1 MGHSLFAPSA
11 AFRWLNCPGSMAFL
25 ENQKQDETSSVY
37 ADDGSATHYWAAAAL
52 HEPMHPV
59 GAILEINGREFILD
73 EDRAARIQGYVD
85 DVRRR
90 AIGGHLF
97 VETRVDLS
105 DYLGE
110 GQGGTADA
118 AIALPAQRLGIVEDL
133 KDGSGEK
140 VYASY
145 IVSAATDSAP
155 EVRAPN
161 PQLALYA
168 LGLLKSFALFGPI
181 DNFLLVIY
189 QPKLDHID
197 EFPISVADLLK
208 FGETAKIARQQGEA
222 AIMSGEDGLT
232 TAGYLN
238 PGEKQC
244 RWCRAKARCPQ
255 LTKFVTDSVRAD
267 FDEAPVLPAN
277 VSGLAK
283 AYQAVPL
290 IEQWCEA
297 IKAELSAQVA
307 NGVAILGPDNQAYK
321 FVEGREGSRKW
332 RDEAAA
338 EAALLGLLP
347 RDKAFVT
354 KLLTAPAAAK
364 ILDKKTTKNVWK
376 DVFEPLIAK
385 APGRPLLVCGS
396 DPRAPV
402 TIAADALD
410 FDDEL
415 TT

>member
-1 MGHSLFAPSA
+1 
-11 AFRWLNCPGSMAFL
+11 MAFL
-25 ENQKQDETSSVY
+25 ENQTQDQTSSIY
-37 ADDGSATHYWAAAAL
+37 ADDGTTTHHYAAL
-52 HEPMHPV
+52 
-59 GAILEINGREFILD
+59 ALLD
-73 EDRAARIQGYVD
+73 ETMGVAAYVGETLELNGKEYTVDDERASRIQGYVD

-97 VETRVDLS
+97 VETHVDLS

-118 AIALPAQRLGIVEDL
+118 AIALPAQRLGIIEDL

-145 IVSAATDSAP
+145 IVQPATDTTP

-168 LGLLKSFALFGPI
+168 LGKLPDFQLFGPI
-181 DNFLLVIY
+181 DSMLLVIY
-189 QPKLDHID
+189 QPKLDHVD

-208 FGETAKIARQQGEA
+208 FGEAAKIARQQGEA
-222 AIMSGEDGLT
+222 SIMSGEDGLT

-238 PGEKQC
+238 PSEKAC
-244 RWCRAKARCPQ
+244 RWCRAKARCPS
-255 LTKFVTDSVRAD
+255 LTKLVTDSVRAD
-267 FDEAPVLPAN
+267 FDEVPVLP
-277 VSGLAK
+277 GDMIQLAK

-290 IEQWCEA
+290 IEQWCQA
-297 IKAELSAQVA
+297 VQAELQAQVA
-307 NGVAILGPDNQAYK
+307 NGVQVIGPDNRPYK
-321 FVEGREGSRKW
+321 FVEGKEGSRKW
-332 RDEAAA
+332 SDEKAA
-338 EAALLGLLP
+338 EAALLGQLP

-364 ILDKKTTKNVWK
+364 ILDKKTTKETWK
-376 DVFEPLIAK
+376 DVFEPLIVK

-396 DPRAPV
+396 DPRAPT
-402 TIAADALD
+402 TIAATATD
-410 FDDEL
+410 FEDEL

>member
-1 MGHSLFAPSA
+1 
-11 AFRWLNCPGSMAFL
+11 MAFP

-37 ADDGSATHYWAAAAL
+37 ADDGSMTHLWASMFLQNRKDVMSAI
-52 HEPMHPV
+52 
-59 GAILEINGREFILD
+59 GAKGTMREGGKEFILD
-73 EDRAARIQGYVD
+73 EDRASRIQGYVD
-85 DVRRR
+85 DIRRR

-118 AIALPAQRLGIVEDL
+118 AIALPAQRFGIVEDL

-145 IVSAATDSAP
+145 IVSPATDTTP
-155 EVRAPN
+155 EVHAPN

-168 LGLLKSFALFGPI
+168 LGLLKDFALFGEI
-181 DNFLLVIY
+181 DDFLLVIY

-197 EFPISVADLLK
+197 EFLISVADLK
-208 FGETAKIARQQGEA
+208 EFGMQVIIAVQKAHEAIRIAKIGAQFN
-222 AIMSGEDGLT
+222 
-232 TAGYLN
+232 LN

-244 RWCRAKARCPQ
+244 RWCRAKSKCPA
-255 LTKFVTDSVRAD
+255 LANFVTTATRAD
-267 FDEAPVLPAN
+267 FDDVPVLPN
-277 VSGLAK
+277 DTIILAQS
-283 AYQAVPL
+283 YQAVPL
-290 IEQWCEA
+290 IEQWCA
-297 IKAELSAQVA
+297 AVQAEMQAQVA
-307 NGVAILGPDNQAYK
+307 NGVNVIGPDNQPYK
-321 FVEGREGSRKW
+321 FVEGKEGNRKW
-332 RDEAAA
+332 KDEQAA
-338 EAALLGLLP
+338 EAALLGQLP

-364 ILDKKTTKNVWK
+364 LLDKKTTKAIWK
-376 DVFEPLIAK
+376 DMFEPLIAK
-385 APGRPLLVCGS
+385 SPGKPLLVCGS

-402 TIAADALD
+402 TIAANATD